1 LRILCAREFQRSIAQ
16 SVHQL
21 LSDQIREL
29 GLEDRFEVEKARIA
43 GRNGSEFTFA
53 GLRHNIDSI
62 KSIEGSDVCWVEEAQ
77 TCSQATWEKLI
88 PTIRKDGSEIV
99 VTFNP
104 ELETDE
110 TYRRMVLNPPPGAW
124 VQKITWRDNPWFP
137 DVLRAEMQHC
147 RETDP
152 DAFLT
157 IWEGNCRQALTGAIF
172 AREIRAATEEGRIRS
187 VPYDQTKPV
196 DTFWDLGRRDFTA
209 IWFVQKVGF
218 EYRVLDF
225 VQDRGHALS
234 HYIKALKDKPY
245 AYGRHW
251 LPHDAEN
258 ELLASER
265 TIAQQMRAAFP
276 GAVQAVPKISVQNGN
291 NAAREIF
298 GACWFDEAK
307 CADGLNALRRY
318 CYDVDPDTG
327 QWSVN
332 PKHDDA
338 SHGADAFRYFAVAM
352 REKPKPTAIPKV
364 RFMPAGAGGWMG

>member
-1 LRILCAREFQRSIAQ
+1 MRILCAREFQRSIAQ

-172 AREIRAATEEGRIRS
+172 ANDRRAVREGTSALRNAAGN
-187 VPYDQTKPV
+187 
-196 DTFWDLGRRDFTA
+196 F
-209 IWFVQKVGF
+209 
-218 EYRVLDF
+218 
-225 VQDRGHALS
+225 
-234 HYIKALKDKPY
+234 YINDKPTG
-245 AYGRHW
+245 AVVGQQPFGGARASGTNDKAGSK
-251 LPHDAEN
+251 LN
-258 ELLASER
+258 LLRWVSPR
-265 TIAQQMRAAFP
+265 TIKETFAP
-276 GAVQAVPKISVQNGN
+276 PT
-291 NAAREIF
+291 
-298 GACWFDEAK
+298 DH
-307 CADGLNALRRY
+307 RY
-318 CYDVDPDTG
+318 PYM
-327 QWSVN
+327 SE
-332 PKHDDA
+332 
-338 SHGADAFRYFAVAM
+338 S
-352 REKPKPTAIPKV
+352 
-364 RFMPAGAGGWMG
+364 